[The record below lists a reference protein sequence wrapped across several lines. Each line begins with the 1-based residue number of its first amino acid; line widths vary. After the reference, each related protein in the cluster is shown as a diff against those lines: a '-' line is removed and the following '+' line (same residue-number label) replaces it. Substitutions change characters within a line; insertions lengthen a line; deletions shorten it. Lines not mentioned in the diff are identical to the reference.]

1 MGQVLYEQPREKLRA
16 QGVRYLSLVELIQ
29 LIIGSGS
36 ARVSAAKL
44 SKRVESLL
52 LAGNFQYSSLVGIVG
67 LGDAKACQ
75 LLGAVELGRRMA
87 MENSGDRE
95 STELVSKYVG
105 ELANIRGH
113 QVVSYWLDGF
123 MKEIDHKSYTLVKNE
138 HYSLIAKRIFTD
150 ALTVHARNVYIFIV
164 TKNSTKGPNPQ
175 EIGLMGSMYETSRL
189 LGIKLK
195 GIYAVYGPSCQ
206 EWGSVL

>member
-16 QGVRYLSLVELIQ
+16 QGVRFLSLVELIQ
-29 LIIGSGS
+29 LVIASGS

-44 SKRVESLL
+44 SKQVEGLL
-52 LAGNFQYSSLVGIVG
+52 IAGNFQYSTLVSIVG
-67 LGDAKACQ
+67 LGNAKACQ

-87 MENSGDRE
+87 MENSVDRE
-95 STELVSKYVG
+95 STKLVSKYVG
-105 ELANIRGH
+105 ELASMRGH
-113 QVVSYWLDGF
+113 QIVSYWLDGF

-150 ALTVHARNVYIFIV
+150 ALSVHARNVYIFIV

-175 EIGLMGSMYETSRL
+175 ETGLMGSMYETSRL
-189 LGIKLK
+189 LGINLK
-195 GIYAVYGPSCQ
+195 GIYAVYGPSYQ